1 MLEGIKISDSCRWV
15 EQDGFTASVTCRSP
29 HLCRVFLTISSP
41 GLWDG
46 QCLHGDK
53 LICRVGGGRK
63 SAIAFSWKRQ
73 PVYFRILHFS
83 QTLLGLHPLYFL
95 FIPTPVLI
103 YLFVLHVHVCVECM
117 CMPVYT
123 FFFSLNP
130 KLSSQLGLESLSL
143 PSKRWGYRPLSSF
156 YIGSGHP
163 DSASHPWE
171 ASTSSMD
178 SPSQPCHL
186 QNEIFLW
193 TMSSVPFSGRRQ
205 SLKVLSP

>member
-1 MLEGIKISDSCRWV
+1 MLEGIKISDSCRWA

-29 HLCRVFLTISSP
+29 HLCRVFLTISSL
-41 GLWDG
+41 GLWNG

-63 SAIAFSWKRQ
+63 SAIAFSRKCQ

-83 QTLLGLHPLYFL
+83 QTLLWLHSLVLHTNTSAYL
-95 FIPTPVLI
+95 FICFACACVCRV
-103 YLFVLHVHVCVECM
+103 YVHACL
-117 CMPVYT
+117 YI

-130 KLSSQLGLESLSL
+130 KLSSQFGLESLSL
-143 PSKRWGYRPLSSF
+143 PSKLWGYRPLSSF

-163 DSASHPWE
+163 DSASYPWE

-178 SPSQPCHL
+178 SPSQPCYL